1 MEPIAARSGAPDGF
15 HRIRHYGFLASAGRA
30 CPGVASRARLSC
42 RRGRRSAA
50 GSASAM
56 PLLRRSYGHH
66 RDLPA
71 RGSSARAAG
80 IAACLR
86 DHCSVTRRDQPQPT
100 VEVMR
105 LRPVVRHAPASFTSS
120 TTAVRT
126 SRSRCLPP
134 SQHVHHALAQR
145 NYHRV
150 PRVKGIPKSPRHI
163 NSRTRI
169 LKSP

>member
-1 MEPIAARSGAPDGF
+1 
-15 HRIRHYGFLASAGRA
+15 
-30 CPGVASRARLSC
+30 
-42 RRGRRSAA
+42 
-50 GSASAM
+50 
-56 PLLRRSYGHH
+56 
-66 RDLPA
+66 
-71 RGSSARAAG
+71 
-80 IAACLR
+80 
-86 DHCSVTRRDQPQPT
+86 VTRRDQPQPT

-105 LRPVVRHAPASFTSS
+105 LRPVARHAPASITSS

-169 LKSP
+169 SNPHNVAPVPRGFVLGRFPYAGPMPLARSAMAGIRKPSPSRSVAGARRDPETGHSAKLRPRLLAQLPTTVSRSACHAQPAWSPRWAAEITPG